1 MSKCASKAWLT
12 LIVAVVLAAAFF
24 YWANRALPT
33 RGAEGREFSSDW
45 PAALLMPSTLR
56 VATYNIDGGVG
67 LDDRYDLNRIAD
79 NIRPYDLI
87 GMEEVHGFL
96 FGPPANQAQVLGEN
110 LRRPWLYAPSEH
122 RWFHDSFGNAVIS
135 SVRVRRW
142 LRIPLVGT
150 QNRGQRNVVLL
161 NIYVAGMPVNVLV
174 THLDREADRSAQLQS
189 ISMLFFSLAEPV
201 VLMGDLNREPDDP
214 ELQPLIHAVGVEDCL
229 ARFPSKFNQTRVD
242 WILTRGMTALSAGL
256 DEGGD
261 ASDHPLAWAELAIK
275 RQSRRATAQNG
286 ATTRAAVPP
295 AMSPVMSPATEPS

>member
-1 MSKCASKAWLT
+1 MNRKKTWSIL
-12 LIVAVVLAAAFF
+12 VLAAIVLAALI
-24 YWANRALPT
+24 YLANRALPT
-33 RGAEGREFSSDW
+33 RGAEGSQFSSDW
-45 PAALLMPSTLR
+45 PSGLLMPRTLR

-87 GMEEVHGFL
+87 GMEEVHGHL
-96 FGPPANQAQVLGEN
+96 FGAAANQAQELGEN
-110 LRRPWLYAPSEH
+110 LQRPWLYAPSEH
-122 RWFHDSFGNAVIS
+122 RWFHDSFGNAVVS

-161 NIYVAGMPVNVLV
+161 NIYVAGLPVNVLV

-189 ISMLFFSLAEPV
+189 VSMLFFSLAEPV

-214 ELQPLIHAVGVEDCL
+214 ELQRLLLHVPGVEDCL

-242 WILTRGMTALSAGL
+242 WILTRGMTAMNAGL

-261 ASDHPLAWAELAIK
+261 ASDHPLAWAELAIT
-275 RQSRRATAQNG
+275 RPSRRPLLMT
-286 ATTRAAVPP
+286 PP
-295 AMSPVMSPATEPS
+295 AARPNSEPAAAPGPPSATEPS